1 MKLSH
6 LYIANFLGVSAVDLD
21 LTRPVQIFAGP
32 NGAGKSSIR
41 DAVALALTA
50 DLGRVSLKKEAGE
63 LVHAGTDAAVVEVTD
78 DQQEVWRVTITSAG
92 KITDSQKG
100 RESDPVLPYVL
111 DAQRFARL
119 SENERRAFLFGLM
132 GVKMGQAEIAER
144 LKAKGVDEKRLQRV
158 LPLLRSG
165 FEAASKQAKAYATEA
180 KGAWRT
186 VTGETYGPEK
196 AKTWRAPVPA
206 YDADAAQAV
215 GAEIQRVDDAL
226 EQLQQQAGALQAQ
239 KARLNELRAKL
250 PALREHALRIDRI
263 EAKLKADEQSLAELE
278 ADLKKT
284 EAAAGAA
291 PRVGLVHE
299 LASALDEL
307 LRSLRNEDDDEALM
321 QHAEPIVGAGVVLAA
336 YEREYGPVNSSA
348 GDQKARDRL
357 PSIRKSRDLMAAAVA
372 NGKRD
377 LDAAKAAQ
385 AQEQAI
391 EAELAAA
398 FPEDELA
405 GALAKIEQLKAQRAD
420 LVRKSD
426 TLSAAKAAA
435 DSAAKR
441 TTDAAAHAAEVAAWD
456 LIGDALA
463 PSGIPA
469 EILAEALGPINERL
483 AQSAADADWPPVVIG
498 PDMAITYGGRDYRLA
513 SESERWR
520 ADAMVAEAVAH
531 LSGTHMVVLDR
542 FDVLDTKGR
551 QDLLGWLHTLADLG
565 EIHTALIFGTLKAL
579 PTGLPSTVAA
589 HWVEHGVVQQLKE
602 AA

>member
-6 LYIANFLGVSAVDLD
+6 LYIANFLGASAVDLD
-21 LTRPVQIFAGP
+21 LTAPVQIFAGP

-63 LVHAGTDAAVVEVTD
+63 LVHAGTDAAVTEVTD
-78 DQQEVWRVTITSAG
+78 EQQDVWRVTITSAG
-92 KITDSQKG
+92 KITDSQKD
-100 RESDPVLPYVL
+100 REPEPALPYVL

-119 SENERRAFLFGLM
+119 DENERRAFLFGLM
-132 GVKMGQAEIAER
+132 GVKMGQAEIVQR
-144 LKAKGVDEKRLQRV
+144 LKAKGVDDQRLQRV

-186 VTGETYGPEK
+186 VTGETYGSEK
-196 AKTWRAPVPA
+196 AKTWQAPVPA
-206 YDADAAQAV
+206 YDADAARAV
-215 GAEIQRVDDAL
+215 GQQIQQIDAEL
-226 EQLQQQAGALQAQ
+226 EALQQQAGALQAR
-239 KARLNELRAKL
+239 KARLAELHAKL
-250 PALREHALRIDRI
+250 PALREQTLRIERI
-263 EAKLKADEQSLAELE
+263 EAKLKADEQSLAEWE

-299 LASALDEL
+299 LARALDEL
-307 LRSLRNEDDDEALM
+307 LSSLREQDEEGLVE
-321 QHAEPIVGAGVVLAA
+321 HAEPIVAAGVVLAA
-336 YEREYGPVNSSA
+336 YEREHGKIGQSG
-348 GDQKARDRL
+348 GDPKARDRL

-372 NGKRD
+372 NDKRD

-391 EAELAAA
+391 EAELGAA
-398 FPEDELA
+398 FPEQELA
-405 GALAKIEQLKAQRAD
+405 QTLEQIDQLKARRTELARQ
-420 LVRKSD
+420 SD
-426 TLSAAKAAA
+426 AFAALKAAA
-435 DSAAKR
+435 ATAAKR
-441 TTDAAAHAAEVAAWD
+441 TADAAAHAADVAAWD

-469 EILAEALGPINERL
+469 EILAEALGPINGRL

-498 PDMAITYGGRDYRLA
+498 PDMRITYGGRDYRLI

-531 LSGTHMVVLDR
+531 LSGTRLLVLDR

-579 PTGLPSTVAA
+579 PTGLPSTIAA
-589 HWVEHGVVQQLKE
+589 HWVDHGVVQRLKE